1 MASEFTIKRR
11 VEFSE
16 TDMAG
21 IMHFSN
27 FFRYMEAAEHA
38 FIRSLGLSIVP
49 AGYTPPIGWPRVSAT
64 CDYKRP
70 LKFDD
75 EVEVQLK
82 VSAKTE
88 KAVTYSFLFRKTGDP
103 AVCATG
109 SITVVCVTIRD
120 GRMQATFTPKEYADK
135 IDCASEVKGT

>member
-1 MASEFTIKRR
+1 MASEFKLMRR

-49 AGYTPPIGWPRVSAT
+49 TGYTPAIGWPRVDAS
-64 CDYKRP
+64 CEYKRP
-70 LKFDD
+70 LKYDD
-75 EVEVQLK
+75 NVEVHLQ
-82 VSAKTE
+82 VGAKSE
-88 KAVTYSFLFRKTGDP
+88 KAVTYKFTFRKEG
-103 AVCATG
+103 
-109 SITVVCVTIRD
+109 
-120 GRMQATFTPKEYADK
+120 
-135 IDCASEVKGT
+135 